1 MPLKKNASDDA
12 VVFVARFTPLFRAS
26 SGQNVSK
33 ILFIRI
39 HRFSTRSLATPKK
52 KKKKKKMGKSTLLAT
67 TLGALAIGARAG
79 AVDLTEGDFDAQ
91 VFESG
96 KVRACRIGLLYYVPD
111 FFQFDR
117 LDLCIKR
124 ARLCDSR

>member
-33 ILFIRI
+33 IFFIRI

-52 KKKKKKMGKSTLLAT
+52 KKKKKKKMGKSALLAT

-96 KVRACRIGLLYYVPD
+96 KVRACLCIGLLRAG
-111 FFQFDR
+111 FFSN
-117 LDLCIKR
+117 LIEICV
-124 ARLCDSR
+124 

>member
-1 MPLKKNASDDA
+1 
-12 VVFVARFTPLFRAS
+12 
-26 SGQNVSK
+26 
-33 ILFIRI
+33 
-39 HRFSTRSLATPKK
+39 
-52 KKKKKKMGKSTLLAT
+52 MGKSTLLAT

-96 KVRACRIGLLYYVPD
+96 KVRACRIGLLYVPD

-117 LDLCIKR
+117 DLCIKR
-124 ARLCDSR
+124 ARLCDSMIIALFTSQARDNNKRLTVQISLTHFRARS